1 MKNIFAA
8 LILSMAFVM
17 PAFAQNQQNP
27 SAELNAEIAQM
38 NDAQKA
44 EALAQIRA
52 GRSSTA
58 EAAKDW
64 VDIGNALGE
73 GLAATAEKLGIVAND
88 FANSPLGKLAIV
100 LILWNYMGES
110 VLLIVAGFT
119 LLVGGTLVW
128 LYQMR
133 KIFGKYSPE
142 GKFIQYD
149 ADLISND
156 GSTLACFSV
165 LCELIVLITA
175 VIIIVNAV

>member
-8 LILSMAFVM
+8 LILSMAFIM
-17 PAFAQNQQNP
+17 SAFAQNQQNP
-27 SAELNAEIAQM
+27 SAELNQEIAQM

-52 GRSSTA
+52 GRSPTA
-58 EAAKDW
+58 EAARDW

-73 GLAATAEKLGIVAND
+73 GIAATAEKLGMVAND
-88 FANSPLGKLAIV
+88 FAESPLGKLAII
-100 LILWNYMGES
+100 LIVWNYMGES
-110 VLLIVAGFT
+110 IILIVSGFT

-133 KIFGKYSPE
+133 KIFGVYSQE
-142 GKFIQYD
+142 GKFIKYD

-156 GSTLACFSV
+156 GSTLATFSV
-165 LCELIVLITA
+165 VALMIVLITGV
-175 VIIIVNAV
+175 VIVVNAI